1 MAETEEG
8 SRCQIVVYHALG
20 ENAYAP
26 EGTTTHS
33 GPVTSYSP
41 PPPLLT
47 PSAATLSSP
56 PKMLPHLILRRIT

>member
-1 MAETEEG
+1 MAETEGG

-20 ENAYAP
+20 ENANDP

-41 PPPLLT
+41 PPPSLT
-47 PSAATLSSP
+47 PNAATLSSP
-56 PKMLPHLILRRIT
+56 PKMLPHLILCKIT